1 MEKEAGIMPPKS
13 KVTKGDIL
21 NAAVELARAGEPL
34 NARALAQRLGCSTQP
49 VFSNYAAMEALR
61 ADVIAAAMDR
71 YHQYLSDE
79 MESGRHPPYKASGMG
94 YIRFAL
100 EEKELF
106 KLLFMRD
113 RSGEVIGEDLEE
125 IGPIIALIQEKT
137 GMSFERSRLFH
148 LEMWLYV
155 HGIATMLATGYL
167 PWTMEDISAMLTDAF
182 EGLRMRFAALPP
194 EKPSPTACSGGPP
207 PFSKEA

>member
-1 MEKEAGIMPPKS
+1 MPPRNKVS
-13 KVTKGDIL
+13 KQDIL
-21 NAAVELARAGEPL
+21 AAAVELTRAGDAL
-34 NARALAQRLGCSTQP
+34 NARALAQKLGCSTQP
-49 VFSNYAAMEALR
+49 IFSNYASMEALR
-61 ADVIAAAMDR
+61 TDVIAAALER
-71 YHQYLSDE
+71 YHRYLAED
-79 MESGRHPPYKASGMG
+79 MGSGKYPLYKASGMG

-125 IGPIIALIQEKT
+125 VGPIIALIQDKT
-137 GMSFERSRLFH
+137 GMSFARARLFH

-182 EGLRMRFAALPP
+182 EGMRLRFR
-194 EKPSPTACSGGPP
+194 ETGGD
-207 PFSKEA
+207 

>member
-1 MEKEAGIMPPKS
+1 MPPRN
-13 KVTKGDIL
+13 KVTKRDIL
-21 NAAVELARAGEPL
+21 NAAVELTRAGEPL

-49 VFSNYAAMEALR
+49 IFSNYVSMEALR
-61 ADVIAAAMDR
+61 TDVIAAGMER
-71 YHQYLSDE
+71 YHQYLAEE
-79 MESGRHPPYKASGMG
+79 MGSGRYPPYKASGMG

-113 RSGEVIGEDLEE
+113 RSKEVIGEDFDEV
-125 IGPIIALIQEKT
+125 GPIIALIQDKT
-137 GMSFERSRLFH
+137 GMSFERARLFH

-167 PWTMEDISAMLTDAF
+167 PWTMEDISGFLTDAF
-182 EGLRMRFAALPP
+182 EGLRMRFQA
-194 EKPSPTACSGGPP
+194 
-207 PFSKEA
+207 KEES

>member
-1 MEKEAGIMPPKS
+1 MPPRN
-13 KVTKGDIL
+13 KVAKRDIL
-21 NAAVELARAGEPL
+21 SAAVELTRAGEAL
-34 NARALAQRLGCSTQP
+34 NARALAQKLGCSTQP
-49 VFSNYAAMEALR
+49 IFSNYASMEALR
-61 ADVIAAAMDR
+61 ADVIAASLER
-71 YHQYLSDE
+71 YHRYLA
-79 MESGRHPPYKASGMG
+79 ESMASGKYPPYKASGMG

-125 IGPIIALIQEKT
+125 VGPIIALIQEKT
-137 GMSFERSRLFH
+137 GMSFERARLFH

-182 EGLRMRFAALPP
+182 EGLRMRFEA
-194 EKPSPTACSGGPP
+194 
-207 PFSKEA
+207 KEEA

>member
-1 MEKEAGIMPPKS
+1 MPPRN
-13 KVTKGDIL
+13 KVAKRDIL
-21 NAAVELARAGEPL
+21 NAAVEMIRAGEPL
-34 NARALAQRLGCSTQP
+34 NARALAQRMGCSTQP
-49 VFSNYAAMEALR
+49 IFSNYASMEALR
-61 ADVIAAAMDR
+61 ADVIAAALER
-71 YHQYLSDE
+71 YHGYLA
-79 MESGRHPPYKASGMG
+79 ESMGSGAHPPYKASGMG

-125 IGPIIALIQEKT
+125 VGPIIALIQEKT

-194 EKPSPTACSGGPP
+194 
-207 PFSKEA
+207 KEENM

>member
-1 MEKEAGIMPPKS
+1 MPPKIRLS
-13 KVTKGDIL
+13 KPAIL
-21 NAAVELARAGEPL
+21 SAAVELVRESGPDAL

-49 VFSNYAAMEALR
+49 IFSNYASMEALR
-61 ADVIAAAMDR
+61 TDVIAAGMER
-71 YHQYLSDE
+71 YHRYLAEDMGSGQY
-79 MESGRHPPYKASGMG
+79 PPYKASGMG

-113 RSGEVIGEDLEE
+113 RSGENITDDVEE
-125 IGPIIALIQEKT
+125 LRPILTLIQDKT
-137 GMSFERSRLFH
+137 GMSFARSRQFH
-148 LEMWLYV
+148 LEMWIYV

-182 EGLRMRFAALPP
+182 EGLRMRFAAQPP
-194 EKPSPTACSGGPP
+194 EKP
-207 PFSKEA
+207 

>member
-1 MEKEAGIMPPKS
+1 MPPRN
-13 KVTKGDIL
+13 KVAKRDIL
-21 NAAVELARAGEPL
+21 NAAVELIRAGEPL
-34 NARALAQRLGCSTQP
+34 NARALAQRMGCSTQP
-49 VFSNYAAMEALR
+49 IFSNYASMEALR
-61 ADVIAAAMDR
+61 ADVIAAALER
-71 YHQYLSDE
+71 YHGYLA
-79 MESGRHPPYKASGMG
+79 ESMGSGAYPPYKASGMG

-125 IGPIIALIQEKT
+125 VGPIIALIQEKT

-167 PWTMEDISAMLTDAF
+167 PWGMEDISAMLTDAF

-194 EKPSPTACSGGPP
+194 E
-207 PFSKEA
+207 EENM